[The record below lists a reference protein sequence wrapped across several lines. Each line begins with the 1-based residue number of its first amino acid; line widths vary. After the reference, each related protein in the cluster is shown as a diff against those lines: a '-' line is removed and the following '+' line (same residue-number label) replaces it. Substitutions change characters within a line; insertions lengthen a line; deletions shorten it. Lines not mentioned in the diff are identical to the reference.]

1 MFTLISAA
9 EARDLSNPTEG
20 EAYARYLQDV
30 SVSITEAASSGI
42 KEIILRIP
50 VDLRDRMLKEL
61 SEAGYDY
68 SYLEKRDSMEF
79 FKVNWFN

>member
-30 SVSITEAASSGI
+30 SVSITEAANGGI

-61 SEAGYDY
+61 SEAGYNY
-68 SYLEKRDSMEF
+68 VALETREGMSF
-79 FKVNWFN
+79 FKVNWIS